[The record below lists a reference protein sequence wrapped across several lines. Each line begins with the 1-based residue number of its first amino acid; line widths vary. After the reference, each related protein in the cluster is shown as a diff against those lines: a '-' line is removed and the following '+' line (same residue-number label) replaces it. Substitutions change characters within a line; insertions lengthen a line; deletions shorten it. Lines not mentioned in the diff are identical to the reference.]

1 MSFTNWFID
10 FHRTLAGCWHH
21 QKFLKEAIYQT
32 LRGGYYQLRLGVLDF
47 LNTLVGLDIPIAIA
61 TPHSRKSLEEGI
73 KIVGLQGYFEAIIA
87 LEDFCLG
94 KPDGEMFE
102 VVAEQLSLE
111 PDVCLCLVTQT

>member
-94 KPDGEMFE
+94 KPD
-102 VVAEQLSLE
+102 EQLSLE